1 MISIVTKVIA
11 LFLLVA
17 ALYLAYY
24 AGSFQ
29 QELKDTD
36 KPPPVVLFSIVVAL
50 AAYLLLVLV

>member
-1 MISIVTKVIA
+1 MISIVANIIA

-29 QELKDTD
+29 HELKDTD
-36 KPPPVVLFSIVVAL
+36 RLPPVVLFSIVVAF